1 MLRSLTNDAYPTI
14 ATNDLAT
21 AAHLFNGSANFH
33 KESDEL
39 ANGKE

>member
-1 MLRSLTNDAYPTI
+1 MLRSLTNDAHPAF

-21 AAHLFNGSANFH
+21 ATHLFNGSANFH
-33 KESDEL
+33 KETDEL